1 MEIFNFSKW
10 CLLVKVKMLSKTEKA
25 VYASVGTL
33 RYLPYKGATIII
45 IYSNWSTQYKYIRG
59 RGTYLKE

>member
-1 MEIFNFSKW
+1 
-10 CLLVKVKMLSKTEKA
+10 MLSKTEKA

-45 IYSNWSTQYKYIRG
+45 IYSQYKYIYTQYKYIRG